1 MGYVYTVFSWQKPAH
16 STHPL
21 SQLQF
26 GSQKAYLS
34 RSQAWDNVPR
44 LPEGLISLS
53 TSHLKHGC
61 TTASS
66 YLWAQAEN
74 IHILL

>member
-1 MGYVYTVFSWQKPAH
+1 M
-16 STHPL
+16 STQCFPGRSQL
-21 SQLQF
+21 ILPTPSQLQF